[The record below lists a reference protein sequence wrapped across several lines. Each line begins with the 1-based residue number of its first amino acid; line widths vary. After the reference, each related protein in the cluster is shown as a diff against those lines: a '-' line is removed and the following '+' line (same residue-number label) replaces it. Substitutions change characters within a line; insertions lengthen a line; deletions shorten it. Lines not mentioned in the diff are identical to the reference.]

1 MKGIEDIR
9 KRAEQIEAGAH
20 VGRIPTTTPT
30 GERVW
35 LKVGGSGLSFLRNL
49 TKAMRDNDI
58 PGELRQQCELWAKA
72 EVDAP
77 EFSEIARMCRM
88 QARRAMGEE

>member
-49 TKAMRDNDI
+49 TKGMRDHVISGD
-58 PGELRQQCELWAKA
+58 LRQQCELWAKA
-72 EVDAP
+72 EVDGP
-77 EFSEIARMCRM
+77 EFSEIARMNRT
-88 QARRAMGEE
+88 QARRAIGGE